1 MSNSWEEKWIDDIDY
16 LKDNLIEKHKNLFLN
31 ISREE
36 FENKLRDLKSSINEL
51 DYDEM
56 KVELS
61 RVVASVRDAHTSLA
75 FPVKKYIPLDF
86 YWFKEGIYIVNTTD
100 KHKDLRYNKVVSIE
114 GMAVD
119 KVMEELSE
127 IVSYENEYF
136 FKAKS
141 MNYLK
146 VVEIL
151 YGLVIIDSTDKVKI
165 GLENEEVE
173 LETVDRDELIYINNE
188 LPHYLKKDNENFYYK
203 YFNESEELHIY
214 YNSCREKGDIK
225 IKDKIIQ
232 VIDYINTNQITKI
245 TIDLSN
251 NLGGDSRLIRPLI
264 DYIKG
269 NKSINSKENLKIKIG
284 RETFSSALINAYEF
298 KWETNGIIVG
308 EPSGGKPNCYGE
320 ILRFTL
326 PNSKFNVSYSTKYYK
341 LIDDDSVMALY
352 PEKIEDRSIEDLLK
366 S

>member
-1 MSNSWEEKWIDDIDY
+1 MSNSWEEKWIEDIDY
-16 LKDNLIEKHKNLFLN
+16 LKDNLIGKHKNLFFN

-36 FENKLRDLKSSINEL
+36 FEDKLRYLKSLINEL

-75 FPVKKYIPLDF
+75 FPVKKYIPLKF
-86 YWFKEGIYIVNTTD
+86 YWFKEGIYIVDTTD
-100 KHKDLRYNKVVSIE
+100 MYKHLLYKKILSIE
-114 GMAVD
+114 GMAID
-119 KVMEELSE
+119 KVMADIRE
-127 IVSYENEYF
+127 IVSCENEYF

-141 MNYLK
+141 MNYLNIAE
-146 VVEIL
+146 VL
-151 YGLVIIDSTDKVKI
+151 YGLIIIDSTDKVKI
-165 GLENEEVE
+165 GLEDEEVE
-173 LETVDRDELIYINNE
+173 LETVYRDELVYINNE
-188 LPHYLKKDNENFYYK
+188 LPQYLKEEKDNFCYK
-203 YFNESEELHIY
+203 YFKDSEELYIY

-225 IKDKIIQ
+225 IENKITE
-232 VIDYINTNQITKI
+232 VINYINRNQITKV

-269 NKSINSKENLKIKIG
+269 NNSINTKENLKIKIG

-308 EPSGGKPNCYGE
+308 EPSGGKPNCFGE
-320 ILRFTL
+320 ILRFVL

-341 LIDDDSVMALY
+341 LIEDDSVMALY
-352 PEKIEDRSIEDLLK
+352 PDAIEDISIENFL
-366 S
+366 